1 MQEEDK
7 KVLELFGKHLKTIR
21 GKRYSSLNNFALNHS
36 VLSSATVS
44 RIENA
49 LVDFKF
55 TTLVKL
61 ASALNISLNELFK
74 DFNLDYNDFEK
85 LYGKDKIK
93 DAVLYAKDL
102 KDRYTVLWLS
112 YKYFEI

>member
-7 KVLELFGKHLKTIR
+7 KVLKLFGEHVKNIR
-21 GKRYSSLNNFALNHS
+21 ENKYNSLNNFALNHS
-36 VLSSATVS
+36 ELSSATIS

-61 ASALNISLNELFK
+61 SCALKISLYELFK
-74 DFNLDYNDFEK
+74 DFKFNYNDFK
-85 LYGKDKIK
+85 N
-93 DAVLYAKDL
+93 
-102 KDRYTVLWLS
+102 
-112 YKYFEI
+112 